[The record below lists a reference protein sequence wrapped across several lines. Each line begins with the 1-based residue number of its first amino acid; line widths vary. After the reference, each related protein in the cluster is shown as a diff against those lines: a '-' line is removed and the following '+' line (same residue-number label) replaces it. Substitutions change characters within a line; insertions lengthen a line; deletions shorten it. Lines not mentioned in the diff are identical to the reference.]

1 MGGFFHDKHGE
12 RGEEV
17 VQVEAA
23 GVLLLRLRRAGLRN
37 HCAVGVKQGARRFIQ
52 PVFAAAAAGEEDE
65 AVVSHEDLVPDACE
79 QAVAVAGREAVYPA
93 LEPGV
98 DRLEVVEVKLR
109 HLRGDDLEKIAFCLC
124 ALHTAAGRPD
134 ALQGHHPPAVCS
146 LFAVLAEWVGQQVYG
161 LIMGSLVGV
170 AVPVEEPSDSVGDR
184 FWHSPRRSMIR
195 ARV

>member
-1 MGGFFHDKHGE
+1 MGGLFHDKHGE

-23 GVLLLRLRRAGLRN
+23 GVLLLRLRRAGLRK
-37 HCAVGVKQGARRFIQ
+37 HRGVGVKQGARRFIQ
-52 PVFAAAAAGEEDE
+52 PVFAAAVAGEEDE
-65 AVVSHEDLVPDACE
+65 AVVSQDLVPDACE
-79 QAVAVAGREAVYPA
+79 QAVAVACRETVYPA

-109 HLRGDDLEKIAFCLC
+109 HLPGDDLEKIAFCPG

-161 LIMGSLVGV
+161 LIMSSLVGV
-170 AVPVEEPSDSVGDR
+170 AVPVEEPSDSVLPGG
-184 FWHSPRRSMIR
+184 
-195 ARV
+195 V